1 VNTLLERLN
10 AAYIELKDIADEAG
24 HLIGR
29 VDLDPREAQQKRERL
44 DELLRLQQKHRVSGT
59 AELIAIRD
67 DLSQRT
73 RHIGSLDERIADL
86 ASRTT
91 ELSVKAMTL
100 AKELSKERTKA
111 VKPLALQLERILHD
125 LGMPDA
131 VLQFD
136 HRKVE
141 IGPQGLDAVRA
152 LFTANKDRA
161 PAPLDKV
168 ASGGELSRVMLALI
182 SLAADSQGLSTVIFD
197 EIDTGVSGEVA
208 DRVGSLM
215 ARMGKER
222 QVLAITHLPQIASK
236 ATHHLLVS
244 KSGTEG
250 RVSTTLSQLNTEQR
264 VEAIAQMLSGRKL
277 TKQALENARVLLK
290 QR

>member
-1 VNTLLERLN
+1 V
-10 AAYIELKDIADEAG
+10 
-24 HLIGR
+24 
-29 VDLDPREAQQKRERL
+29 Q
-44 DELLRLQQKHRVSGT
+44 GT
-59 AELIAIRD
+59 TELISIRD
-67 DLSQRT
+67 DLAQRT
-73 RHIGSLDERIADL
+73 RHIGSLDERIEDL

-136 HRKVE
+136 HRKVD

-250 RVSTTLSQLNTEQR
+250 RVSTTLSQLNAEQR